1 MEFSK
6 RLSKVRRYKMAYQYD
21 QNNKQG
27 GYHQIEYPP
36 QYDQYQQPNQNNV
49 MPQNNRLFPF
59 YVADITNT
67 ESPPRTIEQIITT
80 YDPHNLTVRPFPDV
94 PSRLSQNPK
103 V

>member
-1 MEFSK
+1 
-6 RLSKVRRYKMAYQYD
+6 
-21 QNNKQG
+21 
-27 GYHQIEYPP
+27 
-36 QYDQYQQPNQNNV
+36 